1 MTEPMAQFKI
11 LCVDDDSVIRGVM
24 SMILERQGFHVR
36 TAHSGPAGVKTALD
50 WLPDLILMDLMMP
63 IMDGFEA
70 AALLRANPRTAHIP
84 VVAFTTMN
92 ETNMQAQ
99 IQAAGMNGMVPK
111 LSPPRTLVSILRTYL
126 PPLAE

>member
-11 LCVDDDSVIRGVM
+11 LCVDDDAVIRGVM
-24 SMILERQGFHVR
+24 SLILERQGFQVR
-36 TAHSGPAGVKTALD
+36 TAHNGPAGIKTALD

-63 IMDGFEA
+63 VMDGFEA
-70 AALLRANPRTAHIP
+70 TAALRADPRTVHIP

-92 ETNMQAQ
+92 ETNMQAK
-99 IQAAGMNGMVPK
+99 IQAAGMDGMVPK
-111 LSPPRTLVSILRTYL
+111 LSPPRILVSTLRTYL